1 MAFFYTPQK
10 VSHFIVA
17 EKKKKRVRHIF
28 DFIFPLGWN
37 PVWLASRFAL
47 LPAIIFSPMLFD
59 CCV

>member
-1 MAFFYTPQK
+1 MAFFYTPKKSAISSLQ
-10 VSHFIVA
+10 
-17 EKKKKRVRHIF
+17 KKKRVRHIF

>member
-47 LPAIIFSPMLFD
+47 FPAIIFADAF
-59 CCV
+59 